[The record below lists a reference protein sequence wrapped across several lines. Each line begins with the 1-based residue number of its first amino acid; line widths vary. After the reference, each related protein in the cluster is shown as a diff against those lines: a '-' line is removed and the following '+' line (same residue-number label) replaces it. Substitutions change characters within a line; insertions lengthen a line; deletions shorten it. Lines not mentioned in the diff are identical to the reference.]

1 MRAAVLH
8 THGEPPTHGEHP
20 DPVAAEGISIVRVTA
35 APVVPLDLL
44 CASGTSYFGPP
55 GLPYVPGV
63 QGVGV
68 IEQSEILE
76 PGTRVFFAT
85 TAGMAAGN
93 GSFAERAAV
102 PDDALVPLD
111 PARPAAPEGGGRG
124 PLDATAPNG
133 EAAAG
138 GVADADVEGGAI
150 GVVGDAAVAAIGLSG
165 VAGWMALTWRA
176 RMEPGER
183 VLVLGGGGA
192 VGQVAIGA
200 ARVLGAARV
209 VAVVRSDAA
218 RERALGA
225 GADEVVAL
233 STDVDELT
241 RRLGDPTYDV
251 VIDPVFGPAATA
263 AARVLAV
270 GGRLVNLG
278 GASGDEAVFSSAVL
292 RSRTASVL
300 GYTNNAL
307 TTDQRRDA
315 LTAVLQHAATGAIA
329 IAHETVTLADVATAW
344 QRQATGNTTGRLVLT
359 TT

>member
-1 MRAAVLH
+1 MAV
-8 THGEPPTHGEHP
+8 G
-20 DPVAAEGISIVRVTA
+20 D
-35 APVVPLDLL
+35 
-44 CASGTSYFGPP
+44 
-55 GLPYVPGV
+55 
-63 QGVGV
+63 
-68 IEQSEILE
+68 
-76 PGTRVFFAT
+76 
-85 TAGMAAGN
+85 

-102 PDDALVPLD
+102 PNDALMPLD
-111 PARPAAPEGGGRG
+111 TATPDGGVVAGR
-124 PLDATAPNG
+124 
-133 EAAAG
+133 AG
-138 GVADADVEGGAI
+138 GVADADVAVGG
-150 GVVGDAAVAAIGLSG
+150 VTDAAVAAIGLSG

-209 VAVVRSDAA
+209 VAVVRSDAS
-218 RERALGA
+218 RERALAA

-241 RRLGDPTYDV
+241 ARLGDPSYDV

-307 TTDQRRDA
+307 TADQRRDA
-315 LTAVLQHAATGAIA
+315 LTAVLRHAATGAITV
-329 IAHETVTLADVATAW
+329 AHETVTLADVATAW